1 MNSDSSEQNPGFDS
15 RFILMIVLIGAVW
28 MGWQS
33 YLAKRYPNH
42 PTPIAATSN
51 TEAAP
56 TSVASAMPNM
66 AAPQVLP
73 QATEMTIKY
82 SDPTWSFVVSS
93 RGMAIQDVKL
103 NKYTSRKNQS
113 ITFAQGDG
121 LGLFSTRV
129 LGQAQPLDFKISQT
143 GNDTF
148 VGKAQVGAMTI
159 TKQIHIDSAKYTF
172 TSEVDVTNPYAGF
185 KGLVTEVADKIPPA
199 VSGFLRGRF
208 EHQEFFAEHD
218 DGKTSRTIVSPSKT
232 VNDSYTKGAVAG
244 YGSQYFAI
252 GILDHSP
259 VMPNIQQWSEPGA
272 EPKAV
277 EQLKYDM
284 FNPAADFKISYTG
297 FAGPK
302 SYDLLKSISPEM
314 TGLINFGFFTTI
326 AKGIFW
332 LMKMIHSVIPNW
344 GLAIIVLTLIVRAI
358 VAPFNIL
365 SYRQMRA
372 MARIQ
377 PQIKAL
383 RERYKDDTQK
393 LNQEMLQLMRENKAN
408 PIGGCLPMF
417 LQIPIFF
424 ALYEVIG
431 QSIELY
437 KAPFGFWIHDLSAK
451 DPYYIIPI
459 LMGVAMWAQQ
469 KITPNTMDP
478 SQQKIMQFMPLVFTV
493 MTVQLPSGLTLYI
506 FVSSLFG
513 FLQQYLFT
521 KENKQ
526 LSVVRA

>member
-1 MNSDSSEQNPGFDS
+1 MNSDSTEQNSGFDS
-15 RFILMIVLIGAVW
+15 RFILMIILIGVVW

-33 YLAKRYPNH
+33 YLAKKYPNQ
-42 PTPIAATSN
+42 PAQVVTTSN
-51 TEAAP
+51 AKTAAAGKP
-56 TSVASAMPNM
+56 SAITNVV
-66 AAPQVLP
+66 APQPLSQP
-73 QATEMTIKY
+73 TEETTIKF

-93 RGMAIQDVKL
+93 RGMAIRDVEL
-103 NKYTSRKNQS
+103 NKYTSRENKN
-113 ITFAQGDG
+113 ITFAQGAG
-121 LGLFSTRV
+121 LGLFSTWI
-129 LGQAQPLDFKISQT
+129 LGQNQPIDFKISQT
-143 GNDTF
+143 GSNTF
-148 VGKAQVGAMTI
+148 TGEAHVGAMTI
-159 TKQIHIDSAKYTF
+159 TKRIQIDSAKYTL
-172 TSEVDVTNPYAGF
+172 TSDVDVTNPYADF

-208 EHQEFFAEHD
+208 EHQEFFADH
-218 DGKTSRTIVSPSKT
+218 DGKTSRTIVSPSKA
-232 VNDSYTKGAVAG
+232 VNDSYAKTVVAG

-252 GILDHSP
+252 GLLDHSP
-259 VMPNIQQWSEPGA
+259 VMPSVQQWSEPGA
-272 EPKAV
+272 QPMAIER
-277 EQLKYDM
+277 LKYDM
-284 FNPAADFKISYTG
+284 FNPATDFKISYTG

-302 SYDLLKSISPEM
+302 SYGLLKSISPKM

-332 LMKMIHSVIPNW
+332 LMKLIHSVIPNW

-365 SYRQMRA
+365 SYRQMKA

-459 LMGVAMWAQQ
+459 LMGAAMWAQQ

-478 SQQKIMQFMPLVFTV
+478 SQQKIMQFMPLIFTV

-526 LSVVRA
+526 LSVVHA